1 MLLVNPDPRVSLAV
15 LVLKVI
21 WEVLDL
27 KVVKD
32 CKDPEERQANPV
44 FPESL
49 VLQDRLEKMVWP
61 VTKVA
66 KVKQVSLELLVSPVL
81 VVLLALPVVLVLLV
95 LKVILESQVLLV
107 SRESKV

>member
-1 MLLVNPDPRVSLAV
+1 MVNLDLQVSLVV

-49 VLQDRLEKMVWP
+49 VLLAQLEKMVWP

-66 KVKQVSLELLVSPVL
+66 KVKLVSPELLVSPAL
-81 VVLLALPVVLVLLV
+81 VVLPVLPVVPVLLV
-95 LKVILESQVLLV
+95 LKAILESQALLV
-107 SRESKV
+107 LRENKV